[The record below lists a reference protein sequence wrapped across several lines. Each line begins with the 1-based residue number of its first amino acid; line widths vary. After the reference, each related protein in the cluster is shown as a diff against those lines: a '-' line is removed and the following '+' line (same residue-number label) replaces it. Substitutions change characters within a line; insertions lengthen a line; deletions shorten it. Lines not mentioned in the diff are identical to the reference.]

1 MGAYAQFLQP
11 DLAVMYCR
19 IVTVTVEP
27 RLETVEMRNGVSAYW
42 PFLSDHELKLLHDL
56 DFIDESEH
64 RFGPVFIPR
73 TFVLEGD
80 QTIHKVYN
88 GWWFVGRPTVEELR
102 MDLRAVMS
110 KRPDWEYSKNWKL

>member
-42 PFLSDHELKLLHDL
+42 PFLSDHERKLLHDL

-64 RFGPVFIPR
+64 RFGPVFIPY

-80 QTIHKVYN
+80 RTIHTVYD
-88 GWWFVGRPTVEELR
+88 GWWFVGRSSR
-102 MDLRAVMS
+102 R
-110 KRPDWEYSKNWKL
+110 